1 MEDGRVVDTLYFG
14 TFGKASTLI
23 SDFNAGDYFVYCPGP
38 KAVLKLVENAEN
50 HADLCQSVL
59 DERLSAISVSQ
70 IATEA
75 NLSVET
81 VTNLLAGVRDEV
93 VDLVVVKN

>member
-1 MEDGRVVDTLYFG
+1 
-14 TFGKASTLI
+14 
-23 SDFNAGDYFVYCPGP
+23 
-38 KAVLKLVENAEN
+38 
-50 HADLCQSVL
+50 VL